1 MASAAPRYI
10 HWVNTGSIPVKVSSP
25 EGYGKNSGRVPE
37 GYIIS
42 ATGAHNGTADNKF
55 IHYAG
60 DTTVR
65 FIKRITAVW
74 PSQAPPRF
82 KSPPANTVRGYWE
95 LTPNG
100 GRLGKSY
107 RVRPESCRSTAS
119 SNLAP
124 PSNGVP

>member
-1 MASAAPRYI
+1 MERPITNS
-10 HWVNTGSIPVKVSSP
+10 SIMP
-25 EGYGKNSGRVPE
+25 
-37 GYIIS
+37 
-42 ATGAHNGTADNKF
+42 
-55 IHYAG
+55 G

-65 FIKRITAVW
+65 FTRRNTRVDHRRFD
-74 PSQAPPRF
+74 SPRF
-82 KSPPANTVRGYWE
+82 KSPPTNTVREYWE

-100 GRLGKSY
+100 GRLGKPY